1 MSGFYTASSHGDRAS
16 VFSTMEL
23 ELLEEAW
30 ARRCPLAGTICQ
42 QEQSDMPLL
51 SAMAGSAG
59 LVSGVAGLGWH

>member
-51 SAMAGSAG
+51 SATAG
-59 LVSGVAGLGWH
+59 